1 MGKLLKKIVYYLNY
15 YVKLIY
21 IFNFLCNKDMLNGN
35 IKYIME
41 IVFGGCFWIFLRII
55 FSLKS
60 NKCMWKLVKN

>member
-1 MGKLLKKIVYYLNY
+1 MGKLLKKVVYYLNY

-41 IVFGGCFWIFLRII
+41 IVFDGCF
-55 FSLKS
+55 
-60 NKCMWKLVKN
+60 